1 MNLNKLAAYF
11 LPAFAMFSISALTM
25 FGAFGTDKE
34 NLAIFSLSLII
45 VYPITFIIQGV
56 SCAIHHYSVIPAIGI
71 SLIAFIIIF
80 FVVIGGNNTI
90 YGVYYFALFG
100 AGYGIIYMLRRMKK

>member
-25 FGAFGTDKE
+25 LGAFGTTKE
-34 NLAIFSLSLII
+34 NLAIFSLALII

-56 SCAIHHYSVIPAIGI
+56 SCAIHHYQVIPALGI

-90 YGVYYFALFG
+90 YGIYYFALFG
-100 AGYGIIYMLRRMKK
+100 VGYGITYLLRRMKK